1 MPVNIEIQSSA
12 PYGKNHHVE
21 VMFLSDV
28 IVNVSPAAIRA
39 VTATVS
45 AVPPPKV
52 SQPLNVSYNNNNNN
66 NNKCEQKWLKQKIVH
81 L

>member
-1 MPVNIEIQSSA
+1 MPLDIELHSSA
-12 PYGKNHHVE
+12 PYGKNHHVQ
-21 VMFLSDV
+21 VLFLSDV

-52 SQPLNVSYNNNNNN
+52 GGVSNNNSNSNN
-66 NNKCEQKWLKQKIVH
+66 ISF
-81 L
+81 